1 MLGTILKV
9 GVVIALVA
17 GATFL
22 IPDGIKQGA
31 TSGVK
36 KVLSG
41 ILPESTKEKIE
52 TITLSPEERR
62 AKLLSQ
68 LEENIEKL
76 KNGLLENTT
85 STAEDTAKTL
95 EETEQ
100 LIEKIKEANEK
111 QGIVN
116 KITTKIYD
124 ELTGKQ
130 KIEGASS
137 TCPAP
142 LSR

>member
-22 IPDGIKQGA
+22 IPDGIKQSA

-36 KVLSG
+36 NVPSG
-41 ILPESTKEKIE
+41 IIPESAKEKIKAV
-52 TITLSPEERR
+52 TLSPEERR
-62 AKLLSQ
+62 AELLKQ
-68 LEENIEKL
+68 LEENIENL
-76 KNGLLENTT
+76 KKNVLENTT
-85 STAEDTAKTL
+85 STAAKTL
-95 EETEQ
+95 KETEQ
-100 LIEKIKEANEK
+100 LVEKIKEANEK

-124 ELTGKQ
+124 EITGKP
-130 KIEGASS
+130 KTEEASS
-137 TCPAP
+137 TCPAQ
-142 LSR
+142 

>member
-9 GVVIALVA
+9 GVVIALVV

-22 IPDGIKQGA
+22 IPDGIKQSA

-36 KVLSG
+36 NVLSG
-41 ILPESTKEKIE
+41 IIPESAKEKIR
-52 TITLSPEERR
+52 TVTLSPEEKR
-62 AKLLSQ
+62 AELLKQ

-76 KNGLLENTT
+76 KEGISGNAT
-85 STAEDTAKTL
+85 STAAETL

-100 LIEKIKEANEK
+100 LIEKIKDANEK
-111 QGIVN
+111 QGVVN
-116 KITTKIYD
+116 KITTKIYS

-130 KIEGASS
+130 KTESAS
-137 TCPAP
+137 TCPAQ
-142 LSR
+142 

>member
-22 IPDGIKQGA
+22 IPDGIKQSA

-36 KVLSG
+36 NVLSG
-41 ILPESTKEKIE
+41 IIPESAKEKIKAV
-52 TITLSPEERR
+52 TLSPEERR
-62 AKLLSQ
+62 AELLKQ
-68 LEENIEKL
+68 LEENIENL
-76 KNGLLENTT
+76 KKNVLENTT
-85 STAEDTAKTL
+85 STAAKTL
-95 EETEQ
+95 KETEQ
-100 LIEKIKEANEK
+100 LVEKIKEANEK

-124 ELTGKQ
+124 EITGKP
-130 KIEGASS
+130 KTEEASS
-137 TCPAP
+137 TCPAQ
-142 LSR
+142 